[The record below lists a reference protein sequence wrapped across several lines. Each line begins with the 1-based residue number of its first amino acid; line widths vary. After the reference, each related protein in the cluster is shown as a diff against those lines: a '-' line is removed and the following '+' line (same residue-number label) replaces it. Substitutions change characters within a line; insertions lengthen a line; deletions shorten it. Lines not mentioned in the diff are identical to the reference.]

1 MDKLTEKMIKQD
13 PIIDAE
19 KAFGKH
25 WSEFDDTENMFM
37 LSHAIESNER
47 KGSYLAS
54 IGDTYS
60 RISWDDFK
68 SLLVKKGFISAIE
81 YDIHQDGNTDEF
93 ILYYNPEKGLI
104 IHADSYWN
112 KKSINSGTLYGEI
125 QANSEE
131 DVREVYR
138 WISTGGCIDTEKLIF
153 ETSHDV
159 REGLFS
165 RLDAIET
172 AGKFLPVWTNKD
184 RFLWFLDYT
193 ETKAEDYDYKQITK
207 DKIEKCPDGLKNI
220 IYGTT

>member
-1 MDKLTEKMIKQD
+1 MDKLTEKIIRQD
-13 PIIDAE
+13 PIDETE
-19 KAFGKH
+19 KALGKD
-25 WSEFDDTENMFM
+25 WSKFDDIEKMLM
-37 LSHAIESNER
+37 LSHFVESNER
-47 KGSYLAS
+47 KGKYLAS

-68 SLLVKKGFISAIE
+68 NLLIRKGFVSALE

-93 ILYYNPEKGLI
+93 IIYYNSAKGLI

-112 KKSINSGTLYGEI
+112 KKTINSGTLYGEI
-125 QANSEE
+125 QANSED
-131 DVREVYR
+131 DVREIYH
-138 WISTGGCIDTEKLIF
+138 WISTGGCIDRENFIF

-165 RLDAIET
+165 KLDTLET
-172 AGKFLPVWTNKD
+172 VGKFLPIWTSKN

-193 ETKAEDYDYKQITK
+193 ETKVEGYDYKQITK

-220 IYGTT
+220 IYGTA